1 MQKVK
6 AESGCTHCAPM
17 TRNASMTNTV
27 PGARFWETP
36 GETEERKWI
45 SYLIRQRSRALTT
58 TERRVLDMLFALE
71 ENSRRTEC
79 RVVASSLGLRSSDEV
94 HRISCEALA
103 KICYT
108 SKASRRRR
116 AASK

>member
-1 MQKVK
+1 MQNFK

-17 TRNASMTNTV
+17 TRDASMTNAV

-45 SYLIRQRSRALTT
+45 SYLIRQRSRVLTAM
-58 TERRVLDMLFALE
+58 ERRVLSMLFALE
-71 ENSRRTEC
+71 ENSRRSEC
-79 RVVASSLGLRSSDEV
+79 RVVASSLSLKSHDEV
-94 HRISCEALA
+94 HKIAREALA

-108 SKASRRRR
+108 SKAIHRRR

>member
-1 MQKVK
+1 MKVN
-6 AESGCTHCAPM
+6 AEGGCAHCASR
-17 TRNASMTNTV
+17 TRDASENNTV

-45 SYLIRQRSRALTT
+45 SYLIRQRSKALTAM
-58 TERRVLDMLFALE
+58 ERRVLSMLFALE
-71 ENSRRTEC
+71 ENSRRSEC
-79 RVVASSLGLRSSDEV
+79 RAVASSLSLRSRDEV
-94 HRISCEALA
+94 HEIAREALA

-108 SKASRRRR
+108 SKVSRRRR